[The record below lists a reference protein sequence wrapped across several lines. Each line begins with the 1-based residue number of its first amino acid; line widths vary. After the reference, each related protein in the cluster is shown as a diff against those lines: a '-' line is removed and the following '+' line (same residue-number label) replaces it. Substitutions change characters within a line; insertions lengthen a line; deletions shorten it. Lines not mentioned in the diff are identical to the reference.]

1 MNHLYVKDIVECNV
15 IGGVGG
21 VVVGVG
27 LLVEL
32 GLFNRHAQ
40 IMPVI
45 AVNQGLHK
53 LMWCVGVVWAG
64 ARVA

>member
-1 MNHLYVKDIVECNV
+1 M
-15 IGGVGG
+15 GG